1 LFKFCDK
8 DYASCVLQD
17 GDENYLK
24 EVDDTRESGMDGGK
38 GKVLER
44 LSRWD
49 ASAESLA
56 PLDESMLRGVE
67 LLEANA
73 TVFPPIPRALPLDD
87 IPDLIPKLSNLELT
101 SSVMSKELERF
112 HLVNSSENQ
121 DAIETKQ
128 LESAEDFLQWMQ
140 REVEVEMLAH
150 GDSRLDSFRG
160 FLDKREQECVRVN
173 SSIGESLD
181 HLSRLQSEYQRVSDE
196 TNQLHSACEQLLSD
210 QGQLGSL
217 VESIDNKLAYFSEW
231 EKIAPRLE
239 SDSVLTVTS
248 ESFVPTLARIDE
260 CIAYLRAH
268 PHYREA
274 PVYLAKF
281 QASLTRALT
290 LIRAYVVTSLETATR
305 QVLSTTRA
313 AAVTDV
319 SSADEPA
326 VGTGAST
333 TNAFT
338 LFYGRFRTRAP
349 RIKALME
356 QLELRQNNNANN
368 NAGSMD
374 GNSSSEYAQL
384 LSDCHQCY
392 VTQRQTLLAPSVSES
407 IRLLSE
413 KHSRDHCTL
422 VRSGCAFLIHMCQDE
437 YQLFF
442 NFFSVKPPLF
452 DAFLESLCLTF
463 YDLLRPLII
472 HINHLET
479 LAELC
484 SILKVE
490 MMEQSHNDTLPF
502 SSASSVSG
510 FSDVQSIHSGASSI
524 YGGMGAASG
533 ISSLRPFATIAK
545 QLLEDVQERLVYRAH
560 VYSQSDIL
568 GFNPSPGDL
577 AYPDKL
583 KMMRDIALSLEK
595 GSADSG
601 AEENAVIAEKRGKH
615 SSSSSLSPADLH
627 GMWYPTVRRTLV
639 TLSKLYRCV
648 DKAIFQGLSQDLLTT
663 CIKSLVTAS
672 LEISSRKTPFDGR
685 LFLIKHLLIM
695 REQIAPF
702 QVDFLVKET
711 SLDFSAIK
719 SAAVSLY
726 KSRSNVFHL
735 GSGNALLKFLLEGTP
750 QVREQLVDSRKDVD
764 WQLKKTCEEF
774 IHLAVSSLVSPIRH
788 FLEKAT
794 YLVGEQKT
802 EDKKSSSFASEISTA
817 SSTKPL
823 RLQPFATPEKLHDM
837 VGETNKLLRSKLPK
851 LLESM
856 TLYLANKETESIL
869 FKPIKVGIQEAYRD
883 FRRILDQH
891 YRSSAK
897 PKESASNGPKD
908 ETTTT
913 TTIAEDDDE
922 DIRIIA
928 CPEAEELN
936 LLLTSIIASACDGKK
951 ESTPALEAAST
962 SVSATP
968 PPSEMSES
976 AVSAAS

>member
-1 LFKFCDK
+1 
-8 DYASCVLQD
+8 
-17 GDENYLK
+17 
-24 EVDDTRESGMDGGK
+24 MDVGK

-49 ASAESLA
+49 VSTGSLA
-56 PLDESMLRGVE
+56 PLDDSMAQTVY
-67 LLEANA
+67 LLQSDVI
-73 TVFPPIPRALPLDD
+73 VFPPIPRALPLDD
-87 IPDLIPKLSNLELT
+87 IPDLIPKLSNLDLSSSTMIEEL
-101 SSVMSKELERF
+101 KRF
-112 HLVNSSENQ
+112 HLVTPSGT
-121 DAIETKQ
+121 DAALETKQ
-128 LESAEDFLQWMQ
+128 LESAEEFLHWMQ
-140 REVEVEMLAH
+140 REVEVEMIGNSDA
-150 GDSRLDSFRG
+150 RLIEFRG
-160 FLDKREQECVRVN
+160 FLDKREEECAQVN
-173 SSIGESLD
+173 CSISDSLG
-181 HLSRLQSEYQRVSDE
+181 HLTRLQSEYQRVSDE

-210 QGQLGSL
+210 QAQLGSL

-239 SDSVLTVTS
+239 SDSMLTVTS
-248 ESFVPTLARIDE
+248 ESFVPTLARMDE
-260 CIAYLRAH
+260 CIAYLRAN
-268 PHYREA
+268 PQYKEA

-313 AAVTDV
+313 AAASDAATG
-319 SSADEPA
+319 SAEDT
-326 VGTGAST
+326 VGGTTST

-356 QLELRQNNNANN
+356 QLELRQSNNVNNNGGAL
-368 NAGSMD
+368 D

-442 NFFSVKPPLF
+442 NFFSIKPPLF

-484 SILKVE
+484 SILKIE

-502 SSASSVSG
+502 SSASSVSA

-524 YGGMGAASG
+524 YGGAGIAGG

-568 GFNPSPGDL
+568 GFKPSPGDL

-583 KMMRDIALSLEK
+583 KMMRDIALSLEN
-595 GSADSG
+595 GSDGGGSVQQIG
-601 AEENAVIAEKRGKH
+601 PLSVRKSRH
-615 SSSSSLSPADLH
+615 SSASTSPADLH

-648 DKAIFQGLSQDLLTT
+648 DKSIFQGLSQDLLST

-672 LEISSRKTPFDGR
+672 LEIASRKTQFDGR
-685 LFLIKHLLIM
+685 LFLVKHLLIM

-711 SLDFSAIK
+711 SLDFSSIK
-719 SAAVSLY
+719 TAAVSLY

-764 WQLKKTCEEF
+764 WQLKKSCEEF
-774 IHLAVSSLVSPIRH
+774 IHLAISSLVSPIRH
-788 FLEKAT
+788 FLEKAA
-794 YLVGEQKT
+794 YLVGEQKV
-802 EDKKSSSFASEISTA
+802 EQNKSGSLAGEVSTSSGS
-817 SSTKPL
+817 KPL
-823 RLQPFATPEKLHDM
+823 RAQPFATPEKLHDM

-851 LLESM
+851 LLETMS
-856 TLYLANKETESIL
+856 LYLANKDTESIL
-869 FKPIKVGIQEAYRD
+869 FKPVKVGIQEAYRD
-883 FRRILDQH
+883 FRKILDQH
-891 YRSSAK
+891 YRSSEKRIAPK
-897 PKESASNGPKD
+897 GLGADISSKESSPDSGLSGP
-908 ETTTT
+908 ETGSPVVDQ
-913 TTIAEDDDE
+913 EDDDE
-922 DIRIIA
+922 DIRIVA

-936 LLLTSIIASACDGKK
+936 LLLASII
-951 ESTPALEAAST
+951 STANSVKTDKTTIPLPALSNGNEEGV
-962 SVSATP
+962 VSA
-968 PPSEMSES
+968 SS
-976 AVSAAS
+976 